1 LIELVL
7 TNTLKFSNT
16 PYFSSRT
23 SFEERSFYILQTKK
37 LSQRG
42 EEVFPIYRVIMSF
55 VVQTHAEVA
64 QTVILTLPE

>member
-1 LIELVL
+1 M
-7 TNTLKFSNT
+7 
-16 PYFSSRT
+16 

-55 VVQTHAEVA
+55 VVKTHAEVA